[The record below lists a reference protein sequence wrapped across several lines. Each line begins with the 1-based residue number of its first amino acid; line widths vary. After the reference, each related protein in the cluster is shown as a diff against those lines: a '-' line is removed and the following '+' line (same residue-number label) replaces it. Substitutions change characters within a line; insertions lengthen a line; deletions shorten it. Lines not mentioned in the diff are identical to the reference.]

1 MHQPFPDGN
10 TAKPDCTLCTRT
22 LHPALRLL
30 GHTGVQDLEEGV
42 HGRWRGEC
50 TADRGGSARRIEE
63 GVHGGSITVTIRTGE
78 PKTLTK
84 SIED

>member
-1 MHQPFPDGN
+1 MHGSWRGECTADGVGS
-10 TAKPDCTLCTRT
+10 AR
-22 LHPALRLL
+22 
-30 GHTGVQDLEEGV
+30 QMEEGV
-42 HGRWRGEC
+42 YGRWRREC

-63 GVHGGSITVTIRTGE
+63 GVHGGSITITIRTGE